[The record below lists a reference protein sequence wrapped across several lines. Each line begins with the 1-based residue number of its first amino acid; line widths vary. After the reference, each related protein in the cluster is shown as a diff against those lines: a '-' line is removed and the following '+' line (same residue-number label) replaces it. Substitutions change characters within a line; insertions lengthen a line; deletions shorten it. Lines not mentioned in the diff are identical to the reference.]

1 MGAHIV
7 GHMCN
12 TRRFRRAGVLRRKS
26 LCYGAVMQTLL
37 TSPRRAAFASA
48 LLAALRG
55 ATARQLSC
63 ASVLTALLISSGCAS
78 SPAGEPTTPTAE
90 VSSEPAPSVT
100 EEAAEVSPEAIVEA
114 PDRTPQDREADE
126 RRQPARLLAFL
137 DVGRAERVAD
147 LGAGAGY
154 TTELLAR
161 AVGPA
166 GTVYAQNNQMTLEKY
181 VSESWPERLR
191 REATKNVVRMDL
203 EFESPFTA
211 EARELDLVTFLFS
224 YHDVIAQNGD
234 RKKLNAAVFE
244 ALKPGGTYVVADH
257 QAPPGTGLDA
267 ASSLHR
273 IDEKLVREEI
283 EAAGFKF
290 IEGADF
296 LADPNDDGKE
306 PSFKV
311 GFKTNRFIL
320 KFIKPLS

>member
-1 MGAHIV
+1 ML
-7 GHMCN
+7 
-12 TRRFRRAGVLRRKS
+12 TLLRSFRRAPSGS
-26 LCYGAVMQTLL
+26 
-37 TSPRRAAFASA
+37 AF
-48 LLAALRG
+48 LATLRG
-55 ATARQLSC
+55 VTARPYLC
-63 ASVLTALLISSGCAS
+63 ASVLAALLGGPACAA
-78 SPAGEPTTPTAE
+78 SPAGEPTTPATE
-90 VSSEPAPSVT
+90 SPNEPAPPAAPAA
-100 EEAAEVSPEAIVEA
+100 EEAAELSPQAIVEA
-114 PDRTPQDREADE
+114 PDRTPQDREVDE

-137 DVGRAERVAD
+137 GVGRGERVAD

-166 GTVYAQNNQMTLEKY
+166 GAVYAQNNKMTLEKY
-181 VSESWPERLR
+181 VSESWPERLQ
-191 REATKNVVRMDL
+191 REATKNVVRMDR
-203 EFESPFTA
+203 EFESPFTP
-211 EARELDLVTFLFS
+211 EAKDLDLVTFLFS

-257 QAPPGTGLDA
+257 QAPPGAGLEA
-267 ASSLHR
+267 ASTLHR

-290 IEGADF
+290 IEGAEF
-296 LADPNDDGKE
+296 LADPSDDGKE